1 MPDNYDFIQSCLDQF
16 QFITVNGKAL
26 DLDLNEYRDENGQI
40 VYVPIEFRSLF
51 KTVELS
57 EWALKQNTA
66 LTFIGVPNKVFRR
79 LALTPGFH
87 PLSLGDYSND
97 YLQWF
102 AAG

>member
-16 QFITVNGKAL
+16 EFITVNGKAL

-57 EWALKQNTA
+57 E
-66 LTFIGVPNKVFRR
+66 
-79 LALTPGFH
+79 
-87 PLSLGDYSND
+87 
-97 YLQWF
+97 
-102 AAG
+102 